1 MPEYDIRL
9 PDGRTVTVRAPDPA
23 AAQAGVR
30 DWWSKQQQAAPGYG
44 SGNVASE
51 AREMAGDAIRGPVI
65 LSTPPYPA
73 GDGKTSPATPEQ
85 EREWRASGWIPASE
99 DANTADVAAK
109 VGQGF
114 FANWGDEIAATAGAL
129 PNIISGGMVGRDRQ
143 TILRE
148 LRDRER
154 ALEEQHPGLATAAE
168 LAGAVGSGALTGG
181 IGAGRA
187 APTIGRT
194 ALRSA
199 AIAAPMGAADALGR
213 MEGESDLATK
223 LGTAAA
229 GAGIAGLTG
238 GAVGAAGQT
247 LGRVIAPMAS
257 DLAQRLTA
265 RGVELTPAEVLGV
278 PMLSRM
284 EDKAAAVVPWIGGQI
299 RDRAAEGVE
308 SLNRAAYR
316 EVLAPMM
323 GRRVADRVMAGA
335 DTGHEAITRLTQV
348 FNRQYRRVVPRLSAR
363 PDAALGQEI
372 GRIMQDLPPE
382 AQDRFARGVD
392 KYVNNLVDGNGRITG
407 ERLQGAMESL
417 RERAK
422 EYGASLGDPSH
433 RELGRAFGDLRTALL
448 DSAERHSSPRAVAS
462 FRRVQAAYR
471 RFRPV
476 RQAAAAVTSPEGR
489 FTPAQLHSA
498 VRAADESAGKGATAR
513 GEAVLQDLSSPARA
527 VMTPKAAGSPTAER
541 MMFAG
546 AGGLGGA
553 AGTGAVSPAVL
564 GLLALG
570 IPPAL
575 LYSRRGARAFQ
586 RFATNPARGPVR
598 AAISNATVRASPG
611 IGMLTERMVEQ
622 DAEQRQ

>member
-9 PDGRTVTVRAPDPA
+9 PDGRTVTVRAPSPE
-23 AAQAGVR
+23 AAQSGVR
-30 DWWSKQQQAAPGYG
+30 DWWSQQQRAEPGYA

-51 AREMAGDAIRGPVI
+51 ARGPVPPPA
-65 LSTPPYPA
+65 SPYPT
-73 GDGKTSPATPEQ
+73 GDGKTRPRDAEQ
-85 EREWRASGWIPASE
+85 EREWRASGWLPAGE

-129 PNIISGGMVGRDRQ
+129 PNIITGGRIGRDRQ
-143 TILRE
+143 TILQE

-199 AIAAPMGAADALGR
+199 AIAAPIGAADALGR
-213 MEGESDLATK
+213 MEGESDIATK

-238 GAVGAAGQT
+238 GTVGALGQT

-278 PMLSRM
+278 PALSRL
-284 EDKAAAVVPWIGGQI
+284 EDKAAAVVPFIGGQI
-299 RDRAAEGVE
+299 RDRAAEGVT

-323 GRRVADRVMAGA
+323 GRRAADRVMG
-335 DTGHEAITRLTQV
+335 DRVGHEAITRLTDV
-348 FNRQYRRVVPRLSAR
+348 FNRRYRSVVRRMSAA
-363 PDAALGQEI
+363 PDARLGQEI
-372 GRIMQDLPPE
+372 GRIMQDLPSD
-382 AQDRFARGVD
+382 AQARFAEGVD
-392 KYVNNLVDGNGRITG
+392 RYVNNLVDGNGRIAG
-407 ERLQGAMESL
+407 ERLQGTMESL
-417 RERAK
+417 RTKAQ

-433 RELGRAFGDLRTALL
+433 RDLGRAFGDLRTALL
-448 DSAERHSSPRAVAS
+448 DSAERHSAPRAVQS

-513 GEAVLQDLSSPARA
+513 GDAVLQDLSSPARA

-541 MMFAG
+541 LAFAG

-553 AGTGAVSPAVL
+553 AGAGAVEPVTALS
-564 GLLALG
+564 LLAMG

-611 IGMLTERMVEQ
+611 IGMLTERMVGQ
-622 DAEQRQ
+622 DAE